1 MIINKKIMKYKKS
14 EQNQITFQSKIFL
27 KKKDYDVD
35 NNETSEEQNSLK
47 YKQNKK
53 EKEEEVEEVE
63 DEDIN
68 NKDKDYQNKTDK
80 SIEKILSNYKNLSI
94 KEKINNLNRINKI
107 IKYGDIFVYL
117 YNKKYN
123 NDINLYP
130 RSIKIISDMNKRNN
144 KKRKFRRSYKNF
156 EINKDN
162 RLIQKR
168 KYRNIFDGKIY
179 VDYFLIITIE
189 EFENIIKMIHDKNGH
204 RGIKYIINEFKSKN
218 LYCKGLESN
227 IINYIKNCKVCS
239 QNKNN
244 IFVKPPNK
252 QIISKYPMERILLDI
267 TYLTY
272 KDNKNNCIKKY
283 ILNIVDHFSKF
294 DYSFVQNSKS
304 SKEVLD
310 NFKIY
315 LEKCGIPKNVQTDNG
330 GEFVNKEFQ
339 KFYENKGIT
348 LIHGAPRHPQ
358 SQGAVEAFNN
368 TFKKL
373 FSVLIHDPNYK
384 FNLNQI
390 VLNINNIYN
399 NSIHSTTK
407 ISPLSAFKTKNN
419 NIKK

>member
-1 MIINKKIMKYKKS
+1 
-14 EQNQITFQSKIFL
+14 
-27 KKKDYDVD
+27 
-35 NNETSEEQNSLK
+35 
-47 YKQNKK
+47 
-53 EKEEEVEEVE
+53 
-63 DEDIN
+63 
-68 NKDKDYQNKTDK
+68 
-80 SIEKILSNYKNLSI
+80 
-94 KEKINNLNRINKI
+94 
-107 IKYGDIFVYL
+107 
-117 YNKKYN
+117 
-123 NDINLYP
+123 
-130 RSIKIISDMNKRNN
+130 
-144 KKRKFRRSYKNF
+144 
-156 EINKDN
+156 
-162 RLIQKR
+162 
-168 KYRNIFDGKIY
+168 
-179 VDYFLIITIE
+179 
-189 EFENIIKMIHDKNGH
+189 MIHDKNGH

-304 SKEVLD
+304 SKKVQD

-315 LEKCGIPKNVQTDNG
+315 LEKCGIPKNVQTDKG

-339 KFYENKGIT
+339 KFCENKGIT